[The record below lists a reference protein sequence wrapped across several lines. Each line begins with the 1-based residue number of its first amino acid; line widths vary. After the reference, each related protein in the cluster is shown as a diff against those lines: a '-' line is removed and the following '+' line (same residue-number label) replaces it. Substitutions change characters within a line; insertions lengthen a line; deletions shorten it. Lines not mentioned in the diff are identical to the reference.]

1 MNGMV
6 SILHKRVRLKL
17 LLLIFGYTFSTVMCN
32 IHNHQKHDLIE
43 TISFN
48 IDNYTGSVDGQYSFK
63 NLLSEPMGND
73 INKTKK
79 KRHHRHSNN
88 HVNFRG
94 SHFKRNT
101 NLLKPDTKRDYV
113 SAIVGKDVQ
122 LDCKI
127 TELVHDDDKV
137 KFFDIF

>member
-1 MNGMV
+1 MI
-6 SILHKRVRLKL
+6 SILHKRARLKL
-17 LLLIFGYTFSTVMCN
+17 LLFIFGYIFSTVMCN

-43 TISFN
+43 KINFN
-48 IDNYTGSVDGQYSFK
+48 IDNYTRNVDRKYSFN

-73 INKTKK
+73 IIKAKK

-88 HVNFRG
+88 YVNSRG

-101 NLLKPDTKRDYV
+101 NLLKPDMKRDYV